1 MKIEDLQAIVEEQ
14 KKTIEAQK
22 SEIEALSNTVKTINK
37 SIESGKTDYNNIK
50 LSIDELKKNNGD
62 ILSAMQALQGN
73 KPVGDKA
80 KYAES
85 IKKILEG
92 LK

>member
-1 MKIEDLQAIVEEQ
+1 MKIEELQSIVEEQ
-14 KKTIEAQK
+14 KKMIEAQK
-22 SEIEALSNTVKTINK
+22 SQIEELSNTVKTVTE
-37 SIESGKTDYNNIK
+37 SIQSGKIDYNNIK
-50 LSIDELKKNNGD
+50 SSIDELKKNNGD
-62 ILSAMQALQGN
+62 ILSAMQALQG
-73 KPVGDKA
+73 KPPVGDKA